1 VENEKVLVVDAP
13 ADRVWS
19 MLLDPNVM
27 GGCVP
32 GMKSIQVVSDVE
44 YIAVIHVKISFIS
57 AKFKLNTKI
66 VEQRAPT
73 YLRTEGTGEDASV
86 ASSLKQQS
94 EIFLTPLD
102 DGKTELRIKVKV
114 DVLGRLGSFGLS
126 VMKTKA
132 DRMWDEFG
140 QNLVNRLN
148 GVAGPESVVSG
159 GAATPSQVKSAP
171 AKALGTPAE
180 ATSAAVGAADT
191 ATTVAAEDGSAPGA
205 RSAPIQQVA
214 GHGVPAESAMAA
226 GQAGTGA
233 ASHASR
239 SAAVSASSSSA
250 ASSTIPPQSATA
262 STLRA
267 TVDGQHA
274 SRAVVD
280 DGNWWTR
287 LLRGKNASA
296 ASSGAAAGGP
306 FIHVELR
313 RGDTA
318 VNVDWPIEGSRDC
331 AAWLTDV
338 LK

>member
-1 VENEKVLVVDAP
+1 MEIEKVLVVDAP

-66 VEQRAPT
+66 VEQRAPN

-159 GAATPSQVKSAP
+159 GAATPSQVTSAP

-205 RSAPIQQVA
+205 RSAAARQVA
-214 GHGVPAESAMAA
+214 GHGVPVESAMAA

-233 ASHASR
+233 ASQSVAS
-239 SAAVSASSSSA
+239 SASSSA
-250 ASSTIPPQSATA
+250 ASATVPPQSATA

-267 TVDGQHA
+267 TVDGQQA

-287 LLRGKNASA
+287 LLRGKNAAS
-296 ASSGAAAGGP
+296 ASSVAGTGGP

-313 RGDTA
+313 RGDTT

>member
-1 VENEKVLVVDAP
+1 MEIEKVLVVDAP

-66 VEQRAPT
+66 VEQRAPN

-94 EIFLTPLD
+94 EIFLTALD

-159 GAATPSQVKSAP
+159 GASTPSQVKSPP

-205 RSAPIQQVA
+205 HSAT
-214 GHGVPAESAMAA
+214 VPP
-226 GQAGTGA
+226 
-233 ASHASR
+233 H
-239 SAAVSASSSSA
+239 
-250 ASSTIPPQSATA
+250 SATA

-287 LLRGKNASA
+287 LLRGKNAA
-296 ASSGAAAGGP
+296 AATSGTAAGGP

-313 RGDTA
+313 RGDTT

>member
-1 VENEKVLVVDAP
+1 VEIEKVLVVDAP

-66 VEQRAPT
+66 VEQRAPN

-159 GAATPSQVKSAP
+159 GAATPSQVTSAP

-191 ATTVAAEDGSAPGA
+191 ATTVAAEDGSAPGT
-205 RSAPIQQVA
+205 RSAPTQQVA
-214 GHGVPAESAMAA
+214 GHGVPAESAMA
-226 GQAGTGA
+226 
-233 ASHASR
+233 
-239 SAAVSASSSSA
+239 
-250 ASSTIPPQSATA
+250 

-267 TVDGQHA
+267 TVDGQPA

-287 LLRGKNASA
+287 LLRGKNAAS
-296 ASSGAAAGGP
+296 ASSVAGTGGP

-313 RGDTA
+313 RGDTT

>member
-1 VENEKVLVVDAP
+1 MEIEKVLVVDAP

-66 VEQRAPT
+66 VEQRAPN

-159 GAATPSQVKSAP
+159 GAATPSQVTSAP

-205 RSAPIQQVA
+205 RPAAARQVA
-214 GHGVPAESAMAA
+214 GHGVPVESAMA
-226 GQAGTGA
+226 
-233 ASHASR
+233 S
-239 SAAVSASSSSA
+239 
-250 ASSTIPPQSATA
+250 P
-262 STLRA
+262 LRA
-267 TVDGQHA
+267 TVDGQPA

-287 LLRGKNASA
+287 LLRGKNAAS
-296 ASSGAAAGGP
+296 ASSVAGTGGP

-313 RGDTA
+313 RGDTT